1 MMGRMRTRSLTDLE
15 TRILDFA
22 EQHPRVNVGAVRSL
36 IIREFGWK
44 SATYVQRLNCLL
56 DDPAAEAVR
65 PMLIHRLR
73 RLRDE
78 QVNARRV
85 ALTG

>member
-1 MMGRMRTRSLTDLE
+1 MGGMTTRTLTDLE

-36 IIREFGWK
+36 IIQEFGWK
-44 SATYVQRLNCLL
+44 SASYVQRLNRLL
-56 DDPAAEAVR
+56 DDPVAEAAR

-73 RLRDE
+73 RIRAE
-78 QVNARRV
+78 QIAARRL
-85 ALTG
+85 A